1 MHAPDTSIA
10 FIGTGVMGAP
20 MAAHL
25 MDAGYPMVVF
35 NRTQSRADSLVER
48 GAVWAETPGAAA
60 AVADVV
66 ITMVGYPADVEAVYL
81 GEDGIVANAKPGAL
95 LIDMTTSSP
104 LLAEKIAAAAAAR
117 GLRALDAPVSGGDI
131 GAKNAALTIMVG
143 GSAEDFSAAEAIL
156 RVMGANV
163 VLQGGPGAGQ
173 HTKMANQVA
182 IAGCMLA
189 TVESLAYAEHAGLN
203 PRTVLESIGAGS
215 AASWSLA
222 NLAPRILDGNFAPGF
237 YVKHFVKDMRIAMT
251 SAEEMGLDLPGLAT
265 AKRLYELLEASGGE
279 NLGTQGLWLLYADE
293 AARTAAGVSAGATTV
308 SAGAGALTTPSTAAG
323 A

>member
-1 MHAPDTSIA
+1 MPTPDQTTIA
-10 FIGTGVMGAP
+10 FIGTGVMGSP
-20 MAAHL
+20 MAGHL
-25 MDAGYPMVVF
+25 LDAGYSVTVY
-35 NRTQSRADSLVER
+35 NRTASRADALVAR
-48 GAVWAETPGAAA
+48 GAQRAETPAEAASGA
-60 AVADVV
+60 DMV

-81 GEDGIVANAKPGAL
+81 AADGVIAAARPGAL

-104 LLAEKIAAAAAAR
+104 ELAARIALAASTR
-117 GLRALDAPVSGGDI
+117 GLRVLDAPVSGGDV
-131 GAKNAALTIMVG
+131 GAKNATLTIMVG
-143 GSAEDFSAAEAIL
+143 GDAEAFAAAEPVL

-163 VLQGGPGAGQ
+163 VLQGGPGSGQ

-189 TVESLAYAEHAGLN
+189 TVESLAYASSAGLD

-237 YVKHFVKDMRIAMT
+237 YVKHFVKDMRIAMS

-265 AKRLYELLEASGGE
+265 AKRLYELLESSGGD
-279 NLGTQGLWLLYADE
+279 NLGTQALWLLYSDDASRE
-293 AARTAAGVSAGATTV
+293 RAGVAAGATTLQARA
-308 SAGAGALTTPSTAAG
+308 SAER
-323 A
+323 

>member
-1 MHAPDTSIA
+1 MSTPESTTIA

-20 MAAHL
+20 MAGHL
-25 MDAGYPMVVF
+25 MDAGYPVVVF
-35 NRTQSRADSLVER
+35 NRTPARAESLIQR
-48 GAVWAETPGAAA
+48 GATWAEAPGAAA
-60 AVADVV
+60 ALADVV

-81 GEDGIVANAKPGAL
+81 GEDGIVASAKPGAL

-104 LLAEKIAAAAAAR
+104 ILAERIAVAAAAR

-131 GAKNAALTIMVG
+131 GAKNAKLTIMVG
-143 GSAEDFSAAEAIL
+143 GDVADFSAAEAIL

-189 TVESLAYAEHAGLN
+189 TVESLSYAEAAGLN

-215 AASWSLA
+215 AASWSLV

-237 YVKHFVKDMRIAMT
+237 FVKHFVKDMRIAMD
-251 SAEEMGLDLPGLAT
+251 SATEMGVDLPGLAT

-279 NLGTQGLWLLYADE
+279 NLGTQALWLLYADD
-293 AARTAAGVSAGATTV
+293 AAREASGVSPTATTR
-308 SAGAGALTTPSTAAG
+308 AATAAG